1 MTGSV
6 GDQAPRDAAQP
17 AGPEPRQS
25 TVLPAKPT
33 RKRRLITPVVLG
45 LAAVGAA
52 GLAMHGILLRQ
63 ANVSALKSSAEDAA
77 IPSVSVITPTPATAN
92 RPLIVPGDV
101 NAWYEAPIYGQV
113 SGYVVKWYKDYGD
126 PVKAGDLLATI
137 DAPTL
142 DQDYRQAEA
151 DLNVA
156 LADEKLAEITAKR
169 WERLVATTAV
179 SQQNSDEKTY
189 GYKATTARRL
199 AAQSR
204 VNSLKALLDFKQ
216 LLAPF
221 DGVVTARETDVGAFV
236 KANGIGNQVEMFR
249 VADVHMMRVFV
260 KVPQIYAAAISAG
273 MQASLLI
280 PQFPN
285 REFKAKVATTAR
297 AINIESR
304 TLLVELWAPNP
315 TGELMPGT
323 YAEVHF
329 QLPPDPSA
337 LTVPTTALIF
347 QQHGLQIA
355 TVDASDRIE
364 LHEVKVGRDLGP
376 NVTVVSGLKPTDRV
390 VAAPPA
396 AAYAGERVA
405 VVTSPTQREG
415 LETVKAGHSGASGPV
430 TPPQAKARH
439 S

>member
-1 MTGSV
+1 MTATP
-6 GDQAPRDAAQP
+6 GDHAPHDPAQP
-17 AGPEPRQS
+17 TGVGPQGNGVS
-25 TVLPAKPT
+25 AANAT
-33 RKRRLITPVVLG
+33 RKRSLRTPILLVLAVLG
-45 LAAVGAA
+45 AVG
-52 GLAMHGILLRQ
+52 LAVRGIETRQ
-63 ANVSALKSSAEDAA
+63 SAVASLKSSAEKAA
-77 IPSVSVITPTPATAN
+77 IPSVSVVTPTPAATS

-113 SGYVVKWYKDYGD
+113 SGYVVKWYKDYGA

-137 DAPTL
+137 DTPTL
-142 DQDYRQAEA
+142 DEDYRQAQA

-221 DGVVTARETDVGAFV
+221 DGVVTARETDIGAFV

-260 KVPQIYAAAISAG
+260 KVPQMYAASVRAG
-273 MQASLLI
+273 MEASLHI

-285 REFKAKVATTAR
+285 REFSAKVSTTAR

-315 TGELMPGT
+315 GGELMPGT

-364 LHEVKVGRDLGP
+364 LHEVKVGRDMGP

-390 VAAPPA
+390 IAAPPA
-396 AAYAGERVA
+396 AAYTGEQVS

-415 LETVKAGHSGASGPV
+415 LETVKAGHGGAGGATAAPL
-430 TPPQAKARH
+430 AKARH